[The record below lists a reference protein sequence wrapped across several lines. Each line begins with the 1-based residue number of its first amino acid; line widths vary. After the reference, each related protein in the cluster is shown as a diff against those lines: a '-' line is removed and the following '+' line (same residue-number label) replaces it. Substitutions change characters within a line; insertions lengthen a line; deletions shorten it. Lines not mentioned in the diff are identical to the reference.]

1 MIINVFGDCAMDLLK
16 EKIKTEGEV
25 YAGNILKVDC
35 FLNHQIDC
43 RFLSEVGKEFHRLFK
58 DEGVNKVLT
67 IEASGIAIG
76 AMVAQEFGCP
86 LVFAKKTKTKNIA
99 GDVYTTPVESFTHGT
114 TYDIM
119 VSKRFLGKGD
129 RVLIVD
135 DFLAVG
141 NALNGLIKLVEDS
154 GAELVGCG
162 TVIEKGYQH
171 GGDRLRQQ
179 GIKVESL
186 AIVESMNHET
196 GEIVFR
202 D

>member
-1 MIINVFGDCAMDLLK
+1 MELLK
-16 EKIKTEGEV
+16 QKILTEGEV
-25 YAGNILKVDC
+25 FEGNILKVDC

-43 RFLSEVGKEFHRLFK
+43 VFLREAGKEFYRLFK

-76 AMVAQEFGCP
+76 AFVAQEFECP
-86 LVFAKKTKTKNIA
+86 LVFAKKSKTKNIK
-99 GDVYTTPVESFTHGT
+99 GDVYSAPVDSFTHGT
-114 TYDIM
+114 TSDVI

-141 NALNGLIKLVEDS
+141 NALNGLISIVEQS
-154 GAELVGCG
+154 GAVVAGCG

-171 GGDRLRQQ
+171 GGDKLREK
-179 GIKVESL
+179 GYKVESL
-186 AIVESMNHET
+186 AIIEKMNDKT
-196 GEIVFR
+196 GEIIFR

>member
-1 MIINVFGDCAMDLLK
+1 MDLLK
-16 EKIKTEGEV
+16 QKILKEGEV
-25 YAGNILKVDC
+25 YEGNILKVDC

-43 RFLSEVGKEFHRLFK
+43 VFLDEVGKEFHRLFK
-58 DEGVNKVLT
+58 DEGVNKILT

-99 GDVYTTPVESFTHGT
+99 GDVYTTQVESFTHGT
-114 TYDIM
+114 VYDIM
-119 VSKRFLGKGD
+119 VSRKFLGRGD

-135 DFLAVG
+135 DFLAIG
-141 NALNGLIKLVEDS
+141 NALNGLIQLVKDS
-154 GAELVGCG
+154 GAELAGCG
-162 TVIEKGYQH
+162 AVIEKGYQH
-171 GGDRLRQQ
+171 GGDKLRER
-179 GIKVESL
+179 GIRVESL

-196 GEIVFR
+196 GEVVFR

>member
-1 MIINVFGDCAMDLLK
+1 MELLK
-16 EKIKTEGEV
+16 QKILNEGEV
-25 YAGNILKVDC
+25 YEGNILKVDC

-43 RFLSEVGKEFHRLFK
+43 VFLAEVGKEFHRLFK
-58 DEGVNKVLT
+58 DEGVNKILT

-86 LVFAKKTKTKNIA
+86 LVFAKKNKTKNIA
-99 GDVYTTPVESFTHGT
+99 GDVYTTEVASFTHGT
-114 TYDIM
+114 TYNVM
-119 VSKRFLGKGD
+119 LSKKFLGKGD
-129 RVLIVD
+129 KVLIVD
-135 DFLAVG
+135 DFLAIG
-141 NALNGLIKLVEDS
+141 NALKGLIDIVEQS
-154 GAELVGCG
+154 GAELAGCG

-171 GGDRLRQQ
+171 GGDELRAK

-196 GEIVFR
+196 GEVVFR

>member
-1 MIINVFGDCAMDLLK
+1 MNLLK
-16 EKIKTEGEV
+16 KKILEEGEV

-43 RFLSEVGKEFHRLFK
+43 CFLGEVGKEFHRLFK

-76 AMVAQEFGCP
+76 AMVALEFGCP
-86 LVFAKKTKTKNIA
+86 LVFAKKSKSKNIA
-99 GDVYTTPVESFTHGT
+99 GDVYITPVESYTHGT
-114 TYDIM
+114 TYDVM
-119 VSKRFLGKGD
+119 VSKKFLGKGD

-141 NALNGLIKLVEDS
+141 NALNGLIRIVKES

-162 TVIEKGYQH
+162 AVIEKGYQH
-171 GGDRLRQQ
+171 GGDKLREQ

-186 AIVESMNHET
+186 AIIESMNHET
-196 GEIVFR
+196 GEVVFR

>member
-1 MIINVFGDCAMDLLK
+1 MELLK
-16 EKIKTEGEV
+16 QKILSEGKV
-25 YAGNILKVDC
+25 YEGNILKVDC

-43 RFLSEVGKEFHRLFK
+43 VFLAEVGKEFHRLFQ
-58 DEGVNKVLT
+58 DEGVNKILT

-76 AMVAQEFGCP
+76 AFVAQEFGCP

-99 GDVYTTPVESFTHGT
+99 GDVYKTPVASFTHGT
-114 TYDIM
+114 TYDII
-119 VSKRFLGKGD
+119 VSKSFLNKGD

-141 NALNGLIKLVEDS
+141 NALNGLIDLVQQS
-154 GAELVGCG
+154 GAELAGCG

-171 GGDRLRQQ
+171 GGDKLREK

-186 AIVESMNHET
+186 AIIESMNAAT
-196 GEIVFR
+196 GEIDFR
-202 D
+202 N

>member
-1 MIINVFGDCAMDLLK
+1 MDLLK
-16 EKIKTEGEV
+16 KKILDEGEV
-25 YAGNILKVDC
+25 YEGNILKVDC

-43 RFLSEVGKEFHRLFK
+43 VFLHEVGKEFHRLFK
-58 DEGVNKVLT
+58 DEGVNKILT

-76 AMVAQEFGCP
+76 AFVAQEFGCP

-99 GDVYTTPVESFTHGT
+99 GDVYTTQVESFTHGT

-119 VSKRFLGKGD
+119 ISRRFLGEGD

-135 DFLAVG
+135 DFLAIG
-141 NALNGLIKLVEDS
+141 NALRGLIQLVKDS
-154 GAELVGCG
+154 GAELAGCG

-171 GGDRLRQQ
+171 GGDKLREE

-186 AIVESMNHET
+186 AIVESMNADT

-202 D
+202 

>member
-1 MIINVFGDCAMDLLK
+1 MEALK
-16 EKIKTEGEV
+16 QKILAEGEV
-25 YAGNILKVDC
+25 YEGNILKVDC

-43 RFLSEVGKEFHRLFK
+43 VFLREIGKEVHRLFK
-58 DEGVNKVLT
+58 DEGINKILT

-76 AMVAQEFGCP
+76 TAVAQEFECP

-119 VSKRFLGKGD
+119 VSKKFLGKGD
-129 RVLIVD
+129 KVLIVD

-141 NALNGLIKLVEDS
+141 NALRGLITLVEQS
-154 GAELVGCG
+154 GAELAGCV
-162 TVIEKGYQH
+162 TIIEKGFQH
-171 GGDRLRQQ
+171 GGDELRAQ
-179 GIKVESL
+179 GIRVESL

-196 GEIVFR
+196 GEVIFR

>member
-1 MIINVFGDCAMDLLK
+1 MEALK
-16 EKIKTEGEV
+16 QKILNEGEI
-25 YAGNILKVDC
+25 YEGNVLKVDC

-43 RFLSEVGKEFHRLFK
+43 VFMAEIGREFYRLFK
-58 DEGVNKVLT
+58 DCGVNKVMT

-76 AMVAQEFGCP
+76 AMVAHEFGCP

-99 GDVYTTPVESFTHGT
+99 NDVYKTKVDSYTHGT
-114 TYDIM
+114 TYDVI
-119 VSKRFLGKGD
+119 VSKKFLSEGD
-129 RVLIVD
+129 KVLVVD

-141 NALNGLIKLVEDS
+141 NALKGLIDLVGQS

-171 GGDRLRQQ
+171 GGDELRDK
-179 GIKVESL
+179 GVRVESL
-186 AIVESMNHET
+186 AIIESMDSET
-196 GEIVFR
+196 GKIVFR